1 MPLAKKRN
9 TDNNGFFD
17 LIEYDLNGDKI
28 FEERVSLLELNIDDS
43 GMIYDTSE
51 MKYEDVKALFD
62 ICTNGMWERG
72 QEAIEVTGQYN
83 LNTSWYS
90 FWKQPHT
97 PFERYSYGY
106 WLNFYIYKD
115 LCHLAELN
123 KDTKMRK
130 RLDKAYYSGNWK
142 EVLK

>member
-1 MPLAKKRN
+1 M
-9 TDNNGFFD
+9 
-17 LIEYDLNGDKI
+17 IEYDLNGDRI

-72 QEAIEVTGQYN
+72 QDAIEVAGQYN

-97 PFERYSYGY
+97 PFERYSYG
-106 WLNFYIYKD
+106 
-115 LCHLAELN
+115 
-123 KDTKMRK
+123 
-130 RLDKAYYSGNWK
+130 
-142 EVLK
+142 LKCENDWIKHIIQAIGRRY

>member
-1 MPLAKKRN
+1 
-9 TDNNGFFD
+9 
-17 LIEYDLNGDKI
+17 
-28 FEERVSLLELNIDDS
+28 
-43 GMIYDTSE
+43 
-51 MKYEDVKALFD
+51 MKYEDVKVFVYVQME
-62 ICTNGMWERG
+62 CGNRG

-115 LCHLAELN
+115 LCIWQN
-123 KDTKMRK
+123 
-130 RLDKAYYSGNWK
+130 
-142 EVLK
+142 

>member
-1 MPLAKKRN
+1 M
-9 TDNNGFFD
+9 
-17 LIEYDLNGDKI
+17 IEYDLNGDRI

-72 QEAIEVTGQYN
+72 QDAIEVAGQYN

-90 FWKQPHT
+90 F
-97 PFERYSYGY
+97 
-106 WLNFYIYKD
+106 
-115 LCHLAELN
+115 
-123 KDTKMRK
+123 
-130 RLDKAYYSGNWK
+130 
-142 EVLK
+142 